1 MARVITFRGRNA
13 EELKG
18 IKNEEYAKMIKS
30 RQRRSLK
37 RMGVT
42 YKELLAKVEE
52 YKKKGVNKTI
62 KTHVRE
68 AVILPS
74 WMGLKFGVYNG
85 KEFREVEITAEMLG
99 HRLGEFSPATKTVM
113 HSAPGIRATRG
124 SKFLSVKG

>member
-1 MARVITFRGRNA
+1 MARIIVFRGKNT
-13 EELKG
+13 EELKS
-18 IKNEEYAKMIKS
+18 IKNDDYAKMLRS

-42 YKELLAKVEE
+42 YKELVAKVES
-52 YKKKGVNKTI
+52 YRKKGINKVI

-74 WMGLKFGVYNG
+74 WLGLKFGVYNG
-85 KEFREVEITAEMLG
+85 KEFREVEITGEMLG